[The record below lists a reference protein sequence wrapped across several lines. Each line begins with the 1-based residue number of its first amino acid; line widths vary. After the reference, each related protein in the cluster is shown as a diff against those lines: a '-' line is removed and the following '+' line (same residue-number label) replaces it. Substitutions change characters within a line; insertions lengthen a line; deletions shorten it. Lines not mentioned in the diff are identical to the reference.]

1 MKALIHSGYIRDGRQ
16 VHGKVIEIDK
26 EELSMLD
33 GLGIKYEV
41 LKEVKE
47 VKEVKDSKKSKS
59 KDLKDSKDSNDSNNL
74 NDND

>member
-26 EELSMLD
+26 EELSMLES
-33 GLGIKYEV
+33 LGIKYEIIKEIKEPKEI
-41 LKEVKE
+41 KEVKK
-47 VKEVKDSKKSKS
+47 VKPKDSY
-59 KDLKDSKDSNDSNNL
+59 NL

>member
-26 EELSMLD
+26 EELSMLES
-33 GLGIKYEV
+33 LGIKYEV

-47 VKEVKDSKKSKS
+47 VKKVKS
-59 KDLKDSKDSNDSNNL
+59 KDSDNL

>member
-26 EELSMLD
+26 EDLSMLES
-33 GLGIKYEV
+33 LGIKYEV

-47 VKEVKDSKKSKS
+47 VKKVKPKET
-59 KDLKDSKDSNDSNNL
+59 NDSNNL

>member
-1 MKALIHSGYIRDGRQ
+1 MKIIIHSGYIRDGLQ
-16 VHGKVIEIDK
+16 VCGKVIEIDK
-26 EELSMLD
+26 EELSILES
-33 GLGIKYEV
+33 LGIKYEV
-41 LKEVKE
+41 IKE

>member
-1 MKALIHSGYIRDGRQ
+1 MKIIIHSGYIRNGRQ

-26 EELSMLD
+26 EELSILD

-47 VKEVKDSKKSKS
+47 VKEVKKVKS
-59 KDLKDSKDSNDSNNL
+59 KDSDNL

>member
-26 EELSMLD
+26 EDLSMLD

-47 VKEVKDSKKSKS
+47 VKEVKKVKS
-59 KDLKDSKDSNDSNNL
+59 KDSDNL

>member
-47 VKEVKDSKKSKS
+47 VKKVKS
-59 KDLKDSKDSNDSNNL
+59 KDSDNL

>member
-26 EELSMLD
+26 EDLSMLES
-33 GLGIKYEV
+33 LGIKYEV

-47 VKEVKDSKKSKS
+47 VKEVKKVKS
-59 KDLKDSKDSNDSNNL
+59 KDSDNL

>member
-16 VHGKVIEIDK
+16 VRGKVIEIDK

-47 VKEVKDSKKSKS
+47 VKKVKS
-59 KDLKDSKDSNDSNNL
+59 KDSDNL

>member
-16 VHGKVIEIDK
+16 VCGKVIEIDK

-47 VKEVKDSKKSKS
+47 VKKVKS
-59 KDLKDSKDSNDSNNL
+59 KDSDNL

>member
-26 EELSMLD
+26 EDLSMLES
-33 GLGIKYEV
+33 LGIKYEV

-47 VKEVKDSKKSKS
+47 VKKVKS
-59 KDLKDSKDSNDSNNL
+59 KDSDNL

>member
-26 EELSMLD
+26 EDLSMLD

-47 VKEVKDSKKSKS
+47 VKKVKS
-59 KDLKDSKDSNDSNNL
+59 KDSDNL